1 MFTNLPCS
9 IVLYILEFV
18 GAQLV
23 SDCKSLDKWGRSQFG
38 EKLGQYRRLLLVNK
52 TFSILLSSRVRVDG
66 QLLRNKL
73 LDMQEENFIHLIDSS
88 TIPLEWDHGELWLNE
103 YNTSSSCGPI
113 QKSPRLYDVLHLFF
127 YFYEHIYEDYLLTFL
142 YFIPRTLKN
151 QLNLIPNI
159 PVETQGTLKEPS
171 TVGEECRWDFNSKS
185 LNFTLGKYRL
195 GPFEARVRRHN
206 YRMNPLSTTW
216 TGVSITSFNADWGQ
230 GETDSD
236 DFMYWLWYH
245 RAQGRIWSYY
255 IVDYKSGR
263 IHDAYEWYIG
273 NTGQRVRDVYGSDDD
288 D

>member
-1 MFTNLPCS
+1 MFTNLPYS

-23 SDCKSLDKWGRSQFG
+23 NDCKSLDQRGTPQFG
-38 EKLGQYRRLLLVNK
+38 EKLKQYRRLLLVNK

-73 LDMQEENFIHLIDSS
+73 LDMQEENFIHLIGSS
-88 TIPLEWDHGELWLNE
+88 TIPLDSYQSDLWLNE

-113 QKSPRLYDVLHLFF
+113 RKSPRLYNVLHLLF
-127 YFYEHIYEDYLLTFL
+127 YFYEHVNKDYLLTFF

-151 QLNLIPNI
+151 RLSLIPNI

-171 TVGEECRWDFNSKS
+171 VVGEEYRWDFKFNS

-195 GPFEARVRRHN
+195 GPFEARVRRRGH
-206 YRMNPLSTTW
+206 RLNPLSTTW
-216 TGVSITSFNADWGQ
+216 TGVSITSFNTYWGQ

-245 RAQGRIWSYY
+245 RAQGRIWNYY

-263 IHDAYEWYIG
+263 INDSYDWYIG
-273 NTGQRVRDVYGSDDD
+273 RTGRGIRKRPRQ
-288 D
+288 